1 MIMNA
6 YYVVYTIMI
15 MMIMMMIMMIMVMTM
30 MIMAIYATHRS
41 ISDVDRGVVPA
52 ARHIDHVPRALH
64 TL

>member
-1 MIMNA
+1 
-6 YYVVYTIMI
+6 
-15 MMIMMMIMMIMVMTM
+15 MMIMMIMIMMMMMMIM